1 MSLGKTF
8 ASNESAKP
16 LVINLIKV
24 NLVDKKKKKLKIAPK
39 KQTLL
44 LKRIQKLE
52 KENKPSEE
60 SAAAALNLSPRPTA
74 EVSLSMKI
82 KKNLALPSSIR
93 GAGILHKR
101 TDSEKKV
108 EDLKEGAS
116 QGDVSTHKINLP
128 NSCGQ
133 QGLDFQTNESFGGLV
148 EMRNS
153 KESRLNLPA

>member
-16 LVINLIKV
+16 LAINLIKV
-24 NLVDKKKKKLKIAPK
+24 NLLDKKKKKLKIAPK

-82 KKNLALPSSIR
+82 KKNLALP
-93 GAGILHKR
+93 AKAILK
-101 TDSEKKV
+101 
-108 EDLKEGAS
+108 
-116 QGDVSTHKINLP
+116 NL
-128 NSCGQ
+128 
-133 QGLDFQTNESFGGLV
+133 ESLPLTTSV
-148 EMRNS
+148 ANQCNVTS
-153 KESRLNLPA
+153 VRLPI